1 MTQTLTITDNRTG
14 KQYEV
19 PITDGAIRTIALM
32 WTLRALY
39 FFGVSPS
46 RLRRV
51 YADTR

>member
-1 MTQTLTITDNRTG
+1 VTSSRRWQ
-14 KQYEV
+14 Q
-19 PITDGAIRTIALM
+19 DGIVRTIALM

>member
-1 MTQTLTITDNRTG
+1 VASSRRWQRNGI
-14 KQYEV
+14 
-19 PITDGAIRTIALM
+19 IRTIALM

-39 FFGVSPS
+39 FLGVSPS